1 MEEYKG
7 NSNKSKELSEQPTL
21 KKVATSK
28 KFLRLL
34 LVENVPD
41 LRKFIMDE
49 VVRPGICKLVNT
61 YIGNDKHTTNNSN
74 EVRVSYKDY
83 STSKN
88 SGPTVSSSSYW
99 TDTEEIEFNTYG
111 DAKIIL
117 DAMDDMLSRFKKVRV
132 ADMYDLCHL
141 VSPHTAY
148 RYGWYDIRSA
158 RIIQNRHSGRYV
170 IEMPRA
176 VPIFD

>member
-1 MEEYKG
+1 M
-7 NSNKSKELSEQPTL
+7 SDKSKELSGQPTL

-28 KFLRLL
+28 KVLGLL
-34 LVENVPD
+34 FAEDIPD

-49 VVRPGICKLVNT
+49 VIRPGICKLVNT
-61 YIGNDKHTTNNSN
+61 YIGGDRHTTSGKSN

-83 STSKN
+83 TTSQSSGVTAST
-88 SGPTVSSSSYW
+88 SSYW
-99 TDTEEIEFNTYG
+99 TNTEEIEFNTYG
-111 DAKIIL
+111 DAKIVL
-117 DAMDDMLSRFKKVRV
+117 DAMDDLLSRFKKVRV

-158 RIIQNRHSGRYV
+158 RIIQDRRSGKYI